1 MMRKKNPDQGLP
13 RPRKYLVRLGHFQLK
28 SKFQKNCI
36 PARGADPKSGSE
48 ILIDLF
54 QVLTASSE
62 CLSHATNRTSNN
74 SSRASRGPRTTFFGL
89 PKNQVIP
96 PDTVSFNSVP

>member
-1 MMRKKNPDQGLP
+1 MKQKRIPIKDGPP
-13 RPRKYLVRLGHFQLK
+13 WT
-28 SKFQKNCI
+28 SKCGRVIF
-36 PARGADPKSGSE
+36 
-48 ILIDLF
+48 IDLF

-62 CLSHATNRTSNN
+62 CLSHATNKTSNS
-74 SSRASRGPRTTFFGL
+74 SSRASRGPKITFFGL